1 MEPCPRRATA
11 LPIEVAGDSAGIT
24 SMIAMIV
31 AVAVEVAAD
40 IIGTVG
46 TVADTSHMHVVIIG
60 TIAVLEIA
68 SEELLR
74 HLWILRLP

>member
-1 MEPCPRRATA
+1 
-11 LPIEVAGDSAGIT
+11 
-24 SMIAMIV
+24 
-31 AVAVEVAAD
+31 VEVAVD

-74 HLWILRLP
+74 HLSILRLP